1 MRQVMLRDKEQ
12 QYAFQHA
19 HPFSSTMEELA
30 STAYKYRKWQ
40 LTPDMALIA
49 RCEVDG
55 TTALWAQHYHACR
68 PIDSTGKSVALFYR
82 SPRPS
87 AVLVRSAS
95 GAAKGKDD
103 SVQLLTI
110 KALNEFD
117 SKISGVDWRQK
128 LDAQVATTFL
138 PCARPTGCDAMPL
151 MLDNRPTGVRVHA
164 K

>member
-55 TTALWAQHYHACR
+55 TTATVGTTLSRLQANRLNWQICSALLSIAAAFGGIGSFRFRRSQGQGRLGPTADDQSAQ
-68 PIDSTGKSVALFYR
+68 
-82 SPRPS
+82 
-87 AVLVRSAS
+87 
-95 GAAKGKDD
+95 
-103 SVQLLTI
+103 
-110 KALNEFD
+110 
-117 SKISGVDWRQK
+117 
-128 LDAQVATTFL
+128 
-138 PCARPTGCDAMPL
+138 
-151 MLDNRPTGVRVHA
+151 
-164 K
+164 

>member
-1 MRQVMLRDKEQ
+1 M
-12 QYAFQHA
+12 
-19 HPFSSTMEELA
+19 
-30 STAYKYRKWQ
+30 
-40 LTPDMALIA
+40 
-49 RCEVDG
+49 
-55 TTALWAQHYHACR
+55 
-68 PIDSTGKSVALFYR
+68 
-82 SPRPS
+82 
-87 AVLVRSAS
+87 VRSAS

-138 PCARPTGCDAMPL
+138 PCARPTGCDARPL